1 MAFRIETVSVT
12 ICFAKV
18 EGESSSD
25 PDSESDLEILELTGR
40 EGRVL
45 TGVDF
50 GDGAGDVCWP
60 FSSKLRKGGGGV
72 KFPVSTVELFD
83 DVGGVR

>member
-1 MAFRIETVSVT
+1 MAFRIATASVT
-12 ICFAKV
+12 TCFAKV
-18 EGESSSD
+18 EGDSSSD
-25 PDSESDLEILELTGR
+25 PDSESDLEILELTGCD
-40 EGRVL
+40 GRVL

-60 FSSKLRKGGGGV
+60 FSSKLRKGVGGV